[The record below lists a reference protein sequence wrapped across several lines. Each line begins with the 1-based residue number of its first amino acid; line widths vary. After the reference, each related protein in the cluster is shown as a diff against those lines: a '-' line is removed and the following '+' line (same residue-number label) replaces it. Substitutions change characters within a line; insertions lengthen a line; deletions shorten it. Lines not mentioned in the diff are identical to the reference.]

1 MSFKVFFELSTGITN
16 PINVPRGT
24 YVAIM
29 KTIANTEREL
39 GIERETYN
47 EEVRWDRWPLV
58 KRNDLTDEQYCRS
71 AEAHNRE
78 VQRLYRT
85 LAEWSGKPATDK
97 TEELTPEMAKSFWL
111 GLSLIDVP
119 PERWTRDYYRAR
131 MEEVYETLRGRPK
144 GGMMFD
150 SDALTEQ
157 QAADVINL
165 FSQWLDVGDLR
176 LDVVK
181 GDDTLTSSYDGGHSW
196 CSGCG
201 AVRPEDMYDPD
212 DEDDDGCDEYCVE
225 CRKKRNANEST

>member
-1 MSFKVFFELSTGITN
+1 MRFRVFFEFSTGLAKAM
-16 PINVPRGT
+16 NVPIGT
-24 YVAIM
+24 YDAIM

-39 GIERETYN
+39 GIERETWN
-47 EEVRWDRWPLV
+47 GEVRWNHWPLV
-58 KRNDLTDEQYCRS
+58 KRAGLTNEQYCQA
-71 AEAHNRE
+71 AESHNRE

-85 LAEWSGKPATDK
+85 LSKWCGKPATDK
-97 TEELTPEMAKSFWL
+97 TEVLTPEMAQNFWL
-111 GLSLIDVP
+111 GLSQIDVP
-119 PERWTRDYYRAR
+119 PERWTSGYYRAR
-131 MEEVYETLRGRPK
+131 MNEVYETMRGRPD

-157 QAADVINL
+157 QAADAINL

-181 GDDTLTSSYDGGHSW
+181 GDDTLTSSYDGGHIW

-201 AVRPEDMYDPD
+201 AVHPEDMYDPD

-225 CRKKRNANEST
+225 CRKKQNP